1 MVIWTQNVLKSQINI
16 KSDLGKIEKGNPK
29 LRSEDQI
36 YVIHRQWLRILT
48 PKQMIQRLPISTST
62 SKSR

>member
-36 YVIHRQWLRILT
+36 YVIHGERLRI
-48 PKQMIQRLPISTST
+48 
-62 SKSR
+62 